1 MKYTEED
8 VETTEK
14 KRGKILGRIITL
26 VLLVVCALLVIQY
39 RTALSTRI
47 SEVFAA
53 SEEDPIPIAE
63 LSKQS
68 FQLTVPATGEI
79 VGLETTTVVT
89 PETSRG
95 SLTLSWLIP
104 EGSFVQPGDT
114 VVRFDGTD
122 AELNLE
128 SRQNNLL
135 ENELNTKI
143 TTLNQGTD
151 ARVLEMDR
159 TDAEMEYEYAMT
171 IMPEDESIFSK
182 WDIITAQAD
191 ANYARERISF
201 LNSKEKTQ
209 RRIARSDQQ
218 ILAIERNRAQ
228 AEVTIIQNTLNSL
241 ELQATAPGLVLYQR
255 NHQED
260 PQIGDEFHAGQELI
274 ELVNLDILQ
283 ARIYVLERDGGNI
296 AKDLPVVLK
305 LDAISDKEFHGT
317 ISSLSSVAGQIER
330 DSVLRYFTCDVAI
343 EDAGRDLKRIRP
355 GMNLEA
361 DVVLEQYESC
371 FIVPSS
377 AVSILDNES
386 VVYVKEG
393 EDFVAQ
399 SVEMGLGSHGEAVI
413 VGGIEEG
420 TKIALRNPEGT
431 RQLYLPDF
439 SKGAASSEQD
449 MIIRMI
455 GGGGGGPPPQMM
467 RRMMGGGMGG
477 RGGPRR

>member
-1 MKYTEED
+1 MKYTGED
-8 VETTEK
+8 VETTGK
-14 KRGKILGRIITL
+14 TRGKNLGRIIAL
-26 VLLVVCALLVIQY
+26 VMLIVCGLLIFQY
-39 RTALSTRI
+39 RTTLATKLTN
-47 SEVFAA
+47 VFAA
-53 SEEDPIPIAE
+53 SEEDPVPVTE
-63 LSKQS
+63 LNRQQ
-68 FQLTVPATGEI
+68 FLLTVPATGEI
-79 VGLETTTVVT
+79 VGLETTTIVT

-95 SLTLSWLIP
+95 SLTLAWLIP

-135 ENELNTKI
+135 ENELNTQI

-151 ARVLEMDR
+151 ERVLGMDR

-201 LNSKEKTQ
+201 LDSKEKTQ

-218 ILAIERNRAQ
+218 ILSIDRNRAQ
-228 AEVTIIQNTLNSL
+228 SEVAIIQNMLNSL
-241 ELQATAPGLVLYQR
+241 ELQTTAPGLVLYQR
-255 NHQED
+255 DHRED
-260 PQIGDEFHAGQELI
+260 PQIGDEYHAGQGLI

-283 ARIYVLERDGGNI
+283 ARIYVLERDGGSL
-296 AKDLPVVLK
+296 AKGLPIVLK
-305 LDAISDKEFHGT
+305 LDAIPDKDFHGT
-317 ISSLSSVAGQIER
+317 ISSLSSVAGEIER

-343 EDAGRDLKRIRP
+343 IDAGNDLKRIRP

-361 DVVLEQYESC
+361 DVILEEYESC
-371 FIVPSS
+371 FVVPSS
-377 AVSILDNES
+377 AVSIENNQTL
-386 VVYVKEG
+386 VYVQSG
-393 EDFVAQ
+393 EENFEPRT
-399 SVEMGLGSHGEAVI
+399 VEMGLGSHGEAVI
-413 VGGIEEG
+413 LDGIEEG
-420 TKIALRNPEGT
+420 ELIALRNPRGE

-439 SKGAASSEQD
+439 NKGASSEQD
-449 MIIRMI
+449 MMMMMR
-455 GGGGGGPPPQMM
+455 GGGGGMNPGMI
-467 RRMMGGGMGG
+467 RRMMGG